1 MTQRTISK
9 KTFEDR
15 LQSIGYKIKIL
26 SQLSQRR
33 LQLMLAPYDLTPFH
47 WLVLRC
53 LWIENGLPISDIS
66 QRLQEAGGTMTGVL
80 DRMEERSLIVRV
92 KDPSDRR
99 VWRVFLTK
107 KGQELESELMPV
119 LQYNRKHFTKGIA
132 PKDLQTFER
141 VMDTLMTNCR
151 AMLEAEFD
159 S

>member
-1 MTQRTISK
+1 
-9 KTFEDR
+9 
-15 LQSIGYKIKIL
+15 
-26 SQLSQRR
+26 
-33 LQLMLAPYDLTPFH
+33 MLAPYDLTPFH

-66 QRLQEAGGTMTGVL
+66 DRLQEAGGTMTGVL

-92 KDPSDRR
+92 KDPADRR

-119 LQYNRKHFTKGIA
+119 LMQNRKQFVKGIP

-141 VMDTLMTNCR
+141 VVDVLMMNCR
-151 AMLEAEFD
+151 ELLD
-159 S
+159 SDDD